1 MRKSIISLLVGLFM
15 LPILEGC
22 WVGNQPDAERILAT
36 VVQTVPVEVTR
47 LVEVE
52 KTVEVTRQ
60 VVITQLVTSLAT
72 STPSIMELATASQ
85 TPAAL
90 LTLETPTPATPTPT
104 FPQEKVKGFSIL
116 LVVNETDDDLVV
128 ELSGTVER
136 SLLFRG
142 PSQALERVKE
152 GDYAYIVWRQSQ
164 VLFQGT
170 FKITNPDKFELH
182 IRKDKVVFLV
192 P

>member
-1 MRKSIISLLVGLFM
+1 MRKSIILLLEGLLALSVLVGCR
-15 LPILEGC
+15 E
-22 WVGNQPDAERILAT
+22 GNQPDAESLLVT

-47 LVEVE
+47 VVEVH

-60 VVITQLVTSLAT
+60 VVITQLVPVLVT
-72 STPSIMELATASQ
+72 STPGLAEQATATQ